1 MISSLKRSLSLL
13 MASLFALSVSL
24 SAEKA
29 ADEMP
34 QSNTS
39 EMMESGTAETTVF
52 TDLMEYLDAAG
63 EDPAQL
69 QGIIE
74 EQMALGASNQ
84 MLLNAKA
91 LQILWSRD
99 FTNAPE
105 IADGLQELDN
115 QETPVL
121 ANGLFATPFERRGMI
136 HVFRAKVA
144 QIQGDDAEFEKHVK
158 EAYWQDPIMGQLM
171 ADWISQFRTAQ
182 EMNKIRVPL
191 EKEIST
197 SGGEMVT
204 LAGVLEGNKAVLLD
218 FWATWCGPCIENMPG
233 LIEKEQKL
241 ASQGIVVA
249 GMNTENVE
257 KAEAFRK
264 EEGIDMLWLVEPTDG
279 TYSDLLRVDSIPRM
293 VLIDTEGKVLYNG
306 HPNDPS
312 LEEALAKVGA
322 TL

>member
-1 MISSLKRSLSLL
+1 MISTLKSPLGLL
-13 MASLFALSVSL
+13 LALLLSL
-24 SAEKA
+24 SASLLAEEA

-34 QSNTS
+34 EKN
-39 EMMESGTAETTVF
+39 APETREADTEEAVLY
-52 TDLMEYLDAAG
+52 TDLMEYVDAAG
-63 EDPAQL
+63 RDPGQL
-69 QGIIE
+69 AGIIE
-74 EQMALGASNQ
+74 EQMALGATDQ
-84 MLLNAKA
+84 MLLNARA

-99 FTNAPE
+99 FSNATE
-105 IADGLQELDN
+105 IAVGLKELDN

-121 ANGLFATPFERRGMI
+121 ANGLFASPYERRGMI

-144 QIQGDDAEFEKHVK
+144 QNQGNDAKFEKHVK
-158 EAYWQDPIMGQLM
+158 EAYWQDPIMGELM

-182 EMNKIRVPL
+182 EMNRVQVPL

-233 LIEKEQKL
+233 LIEKEEKL
-241 ASQGIVVA
+241 TSQGIVVA

-306 HPNDPS
+306 HPNDPT
-312 LEEALAKVGA
+312 LEDALAKVGA